1 MGSAL
6 PWVLGSAPL
15 PYPVLWRRRRLLPL
29 TRERRETAAP
39 PRASNKDP
47 AMEET
52 VGDPPTSAVLLDHC
66 HFSQVVFN
74 SVEKFYVPGGDV
86 TCYYTL
92 TEHCTPRRKDW
103 IGIFRVSS
111 YFSTK

>member
-29 TRERRETAAP
+29 
-39 PRASNKDP
+39 DP

>member
-1 MGSAL
+1 
-6 PWVLGSAPL
+6 
-15 PYPVLWRRRRLLPL
+15 
-29 TRERRETAAP
+29 
-39 PRASNKDP
+39 
-47 AMEET
+47 MEEAG
-52 VGDPPTSAVLLDHC
+52 GDPPTSAVLLDHC

-92 TEHCTPRRKDW
+92 TEHFTPRRKDW

-111 YFSTK
+111 YLSTE